1 MVAVR
6 KELKDMTLEELW
18 ALFPIVLVPH
28 KEEWK
33 EWAEEEIA
41 FLSDLLS
48 DFSPVI
54 NHIGSTAIPTI
65 WAKPIIDILVEVP
78 CLGDTHNEMLCL
90 EPTASEKVD
99 FGDIDSVNVKDT
111 DGIKNNLQ
119 LEENDSLTL
128 KNNTSPSKS
137 RERIKEFMV
146 GNGYIC
152 MSESGDGM
160 SFNKGYTP
168 EGYAERVFHIHFH
181 RVGDNDEVYFRDYLI
196 THPDVAKEYEVLKL
210 GLLPEYRNDRDGYT
224 EAKTDFVRNI
234 TVIAKS

>member
-1 MVAVR
+1 MTVVR

-28 KEEWK
+28 KLEWK

-41 FLSDLLS
+41 FLGDLLS

-78 CLGDTHNEMLCL
+78 Y
-90 EPTASEKVD
+90 
-99 FGDIDSVNVKDT
+99 
-111 DGIKNNLQ
+111 
-119 LEENDSLTL
+119 EEN
-128 KNNTSPSKS
+128 NNSPSEI
-137 RERIKEFMV
+137 RERIKDKERIKELME

-152 MSESGDGM
+152 MSESGDRM

-196 THPDVAKEYEVLKL
+196 KHPEVAKEYEVLKL
-210 GLLPEYRNDRDGYT
+210 GLLPEYRNNRDGYT
-224 EAKTDFVRNI
+224 EAKPDFVSNI
-234 TVIAKS
+234 TAIAKS